1 MLDVRR
7 HPNTIM
13 ASTTAK
19 LGTCARCGHQAT
31 KTKMAT
37 HLAACLQAHGGDD
50 REALILYRFEGA
62 DDARYWLYAEA
73 RANASLKHLD
83 AFLRKVWLE
92 CCGHLSAF
100 SADRRELPMS
110 AVAGRAFGVPGTK
123 IGYEYDFGSTTT
135 LSGQAVSLHHGPK
148 GREVVRLVA
157 RNAPLEE
164 SCSQCEAPATLVCPY
179 CQQEGE
185 ALLCAKH
192 ADTHEHADEE
202 VYLPVVNSPRMGV
215 CGYTG

>member
-1 MLDVRR
+1 
-7 HPNTIM
+7 
-13 ASTTAK
+13 
-19 LGTCARCGHQAT
+19 
-31 KTKMAT
+31 MAT
-37 HLAACLQAHGGDD
+37 HLATCLLAHVGDD

-83 AFLRKVWLE
+83 AFLRKIWLE

-100 SADRRELPMS
+100 SAARRELPMS
-110 AVAGRAFGVPGTK
+110 TPATGACGVPGTR

-135 LSGQAVSLHHGPK
+135 LTGQAVSVHHGPR

-157 RNAPLEE
+157 RNAALEE
-164 SCSQCEAPATLVCPY
+164 SCALCPAPATLVCPY
-179 CQQEGE
+179 CLLEGE
-185 ALLCAKH
+185 ALFCAAH
-192 ADTHEHADEE
+192 ADTHKHADEE

-215 CGYTG
+215 CGYVG